1 LNQNPKLVNK
11 YRNLNVPGL
20 KFKNITF
27 QLYLFQVR
35 GTSSLDFY
43 VAEI

>member
-1 LNQNPKLVNK
+1 MAFKLLVIS
-11 YRNLNVPGL
+11 GTM
-20 KFKNITF
+20 KFKNITS